1 MSAEAWP
8 VASVATSVS
17 HRRHRRII
25 GGWLFAICGLIAVM
39 VLIGGLTR
47 LTHSGLSITQWKPVT
62 GVIPPLSD
70 AAWQAEFARYKR
82 IPEYRLINAGMSL
95 AAFKDIYWWEW
106 THRLIGRLIGVAFF
120 VPFVFFAARRWIDRS
135 LAPRLATIFVL
146 GGAQGALGWYMVQ
159 SGLVNRTDVS
169 QYRLAAHLGFA
180 FVLFALILWHALDL
194 TVPARR
200 RGRHDLRGLRN
211 GLCVL
216 LALVFGQILLG
227 ALVAGLDAG
236 LVYNSWPL
244 MEGRLVPHG
253 LFPGH
258 PWWINFFATVKTVQF
273 DHRMV
278 AYLVGCL
285 TIGLWLTARVKRL
298 PRRAARAIDVLGMMV
313 ALQITLG
320 VLTLVN
326 VMPVPLAAA
335 HQFGALLTFT
345 ACVVAVHATIRA
357 TQPGPALA
365 VVR

>member
-8 VASVATSVS
+8 VASVVISAS
-17 HRRHRRII
+17 HQRHRRII

-39 VLIGGLTR
+39 VMVGGLTR

-70 AAWQAEFARYKR
+70 AAWQAEFARYKQ

-95 AAFKDIYWWEW
+95 AAFKNIFWWEW

-120 VPFVFFAARRWIDRS
+120 IPFIFFVVRRWIDRS
-135 LAPRLATIFVL
+135 LAPRLAAIFVL
-146 GGAQGALGWYMVQ
+146 GGAQGALGWYMVE

-200 RGRHDLRGLRN
+200 RGRSDLRGLRN
-211 GLCVL
+211 GFCGL
-216 LALVFGQILLG
+216 LALIFGQILLG

-236 LVYNSWPL
+236 LVYNTWPL
-244 MEGRLVPHG
+244 MEGRVVPHG
-253 LFPGH
+253 LLPGH

-273 DHRMV
+273 DHRV
-278 AYLVGCL
+278 IAYLVGCL
-285 TIGLWLTARVKRL
+285 AIALWLAARAKRL
-298 PRRAARAIDVLGMMV
+298 PRRVARSIDVLGLMI

-326 VMPVPLAAA
+326 VVPLPLAAA

-345 ACVVAVHATIRA
+345 ACIVAVHALIRA
-357 TQPGPALA
+357 SQRGPMLA